1 MGNNF
6 CLLWDG
12 EQILFLFGWNFFQ
25 VRLNISANPKIS
37 FPSTLKSSG
46 YDIQVPIQFYGIYSE
61 CFYFDTSVC

>member
-6 CLLWDG
+6 CFCGMGNKFCFCLDG
-12 EQILFLFGWNFFQ
+12 IFFQ